1 MSVRIIGLDEVSTIQ
16 DGNYIAIDSET
27 GGTKKFDATKVGY
40 LMGQN
45 IAADYNSSAQ

>member
-1 MSVRIIGLDEVSTIQ
+1 MLQGLSDHIKYTF
-16 DGNYIAIDSET
+16 DSET

-45 IAADYNSSAQ
+45 IAAEYNSSAQ